1 MRLFDRID
9 RRLALPGDDETL
21 IAQKR
26 LGWLVMGFAA
36 IMTTLFGL
44 FGLLSANP
52 VLGRHLVWSGL
63 ACLLAAVLLWNFPRW
78 WPPLIAVFIVLL
90 GTVDPLYGH
99 MVSGGYTAGSYEIV
113 WAFIGPVLAVL
124 FTGRRMILFTTF
136 LAAAAFIAGA
146 LLDPIALAR
155 APQLSYGQRLFNITS
170 NLIVL
175 LAFTVAASL
184 YLFSQIRRARRRADD
199 LLLNILPAPIARRLK
214 ASRDTI
220 ADGFDEATILFA
232 DIVNF
237 TAMSAGAD
245 PIAIVNKLNDIFTD
259 FDDLARRHGLEKIK
273 TIGDAYMVAGGLP
286 NPRPDHAAAVVEFAR
301 DLLDVAGGH
310 TSWTGE
316 SIHLRV
322 GINSGPVVAGVIG
335 RDKFIYD
342 LWGDAVNVA
351 SRMEAN
357 GLANRIQVTAA
368 VKERLDGR
376 YRFAPRGP
384 IDIKGKGEM
393 MVYVLEGEE

>member
-1 MRLFDRID
+1 MTLFDRID

-26 LGWLVMGFAA
+26 LGLLVMVFAA
-36 IMTTLFGL
+36 GMTTLFSL
-44 FGLLSANP
+44 FGLLSSNP

-63 ACLLAAVLLWNFPRW
+63 SCLLAAVLLWNFPRW
-78 WPPLIAVFIVLL
+78 WPPLIAVFIILL
-90 GTVDPLYGH
+90 GTIDPLYGH

-124 FTGRRMILFTTF
+124 FTDRRMILFTTF
-136 LAAAAFIAGA
+136 LAVAVFIVAG

-155 APQLSYGQRLFNITS
+155 APQLPYGERVFNSAS
-170 NLIVL
+170 NLIALQV
-175 LAFTVAASL
+175 FTVAASL
-184 YLFSQIRRARRRADD
+184 YLFRQIQRARRRADD

-214 ASRDTI
+214 VSRDTI
-220 ADGFDEATILFA
+220 ADGFAEATILFA
-232 DIVNF
+232 DIVDF

-245 PIAIVNKLNDIFTD
+245 PIAIVNKLNDVFTD
-259 FDDLARRHGLEKIK
+259 FDGLVRRHGLEKIK

-286 NPRPDHAAAVVEFAR
+286 DPRPDHAAAVVEFAQ
-301 DLLDVAGGH
+301 DLLAVAKGH

-316 SIHLRV
+316 PIRLRIGV
-322 GINSGPVVAGVIG
+322 NTGPVVAGVIG
-335 RDKFIYD
+335 RYKFIYD

-351 SRMEAN
+351 SRMESN
-357 GLANRIQVTAA
+357 GLANRIQVTEA

-376 YRFAPRGP
+376 YRFEPRGP
-384 IDIKGKGEM
+384 IEVKGKGEM
-393 MVYVLEGEE
+393 IAYVLVSDE